1 MPLTATQQH
10 FTKFYLAAFL
20 RAPDLGGLNYWSD
33 EVLVQGKSL
42 QEVGGVIF
50 SLPIVTNIYPA
61 NLSDLDFVE
70 AIYYNVFGRTSDA
83 EGLNYWSNEIATLR
97 SGFIAQGHDAAFAA
111 FEARGQLTI
120 NMINAGLGTP
130 YGTDGKAYIVNRL
143 DVAEYA
149 AERQL
154 AQSKEIPVAT
164 LLDIFKG
171 VNASAASMFQGLHM
185 VAEATKIDIDSV
197 GINLADIANGAGGF
211 VINGQPVPAGDN
223 SGFSVSSAGDVN
235 GDGLVDL
242 IIGASSNGRSYVV
255 FGKEDGTAVDL
266 SDVATGS
273 GGFVI
278 NRQASETYDHDGS
291 GSSVSAAG
299 DINGDGLADLIV
311 GAPQSDLG
319 AGGSNAGRSYVVFGK
334 SDTTAVELSDIAN
347 GTGGFII
354 SGETEG
360 NQSGYSVSSAGDVNG
375 DGLADLIVGA
385 PDSDFA
391 SNTDAGRS
399 YVVFGKKD
407 TNAIN
412 LSAVIAGTGGF
423 GIVGQDVDNHRWSNI
438 SVSGAGDVNGDG
450 LSDLIV
456 GTDYSGIYPEPRTG
470 GSYVVFGK
478 ADGDIV
484 NLDDVFSGAGGGFAI
499 DGKTNDS
506 ANAGYSVNSAG
517 DVNGDGLADLIV
529 GVPWLN
535 SGVSYVVFGK
545 TDTTKIDLAS
555 VADGTGGFS
564 IVGPDLT
571 KYNYGGW
578 TGVSV
583 SSAGDVNGDGLADL
597 IVGEHS
603 GDSQNDNGGPI
614 ETHIGHS
621 YLVFGKL
628 DTTSVDLAEVAAG
641 NGGFVIN
648 GKALSDLSGE
658 SVSAAGD
665 VNGDGLAD
673 LVVGAPNW
681 NFNSSS
687 FTGHSYVI
695 FGGTTGAFAQTAVDQ
710 LGSTGD
716 DALSDGGTAQTLVGN
731 TGNDSLSATAASVL
745 HGGAGDDSL
754 TIDSAMITALS
765 NPFGAGGNISRLAR
779 IDGGTGIDTI
789 MLSGDGLNLDLTQ
802 IANIGF
808 DAIGFSRIESVEKID
823 LTGTGNNTLTLG
835 FRDVMDMAGFNSF
848 ESSGVNAGRH
858 QVMVTGNAGDVL
870 NIVDGSDWTQGANV
884 TLVGVQYQVFNADLG
899 LATLYVDTAVSVI

>member
-1 MPLTATQQH
+1 MSLTTTQQH
-10 FTKFYLAAFL
+10 FTTFYLAAFL
-20 RAPDLGGLNYWSD
+20 RAPDLGGLNYWND
-33 EVLVQGKSL
+33 EVLVHGKSM
-42 QEVGGVIF
+42 QEVGGIIF
-50 SLPIVTNIYPA
+50 SLPIVTDIYPA
-61 NLSDLDFVE
+61 NLTDLQFVE
-70 AIYYNVFGRTSDA
+70 AIYHNVFGRNSDA
-83 EGLNYWSNEIATLR
+83 EGLNYWGTELATLR
-97 SGFIAQGHDAAFAA
+97 TTYTSQGSSIAA
-111 FEARGQLTI
+111 FEARGQLTM

-130 YGTDGKAYIVNRL
+130 DGTDGKAYIVNRL

-164 LLDIFKG
+164 LLDIFEG
-171 VNASAASMFQGLHM
+171 VNASVVSMFQGLHM
-185 VAEATKIDIDSV
+185 VTEATKIDIDSV

-223 SGFSVSSAGDVN
+223 SGISVSSAGDVN

-255 FGKEDGTAVDL
+255 FGKDDGTAVNL
-266 SDVATGS
+266 SDVASGS

-278 NRQASETYDHDGS
+278 NKQASATYDSDGS

-299 DINGDGLADLIV
+299 DVNGDGLADLIV

-319 AGGSNAGRSYVVFGK
+319 AGGGNAGRSYVVFGK
-334 SDTTAVELSDIAN
+334 SNTTAVELSDIAN

-354 SGETEG
+354 DGEAEG
-360 NQSGYSVSSAGDVNG
+360 NQSGYAVSSAGDVNG

-407 TNAIN
+407 TNAVD
-412 LSAVIAGTGGF
+412 LSEVIAGTGGF
-423 GIVGQDVDNHRWSNI
+423 GIVGQDAGGHSWSSI
-438 SVSGAGDVNGDG
+438 SVSSAGDVNGDG

-456 GTDYSGIYPEPRTG
+456 GVEYSGIYPEPRTG
-470 GSYVVFGK
+470 SSYVVFGK
-478 ADGDIV
+478 KDSNTV
-484 NLDDVFSGAGGGFAI
+484 NLEDVFSGSGGGFVI
-499 DGKTNDS
+499 DGEPDNS
-506 ANAGYSVNSAG
+506 ASAGYSVSSAG

-529 GVPWLN
+529 GAPWLN
-535 SGVSYVVFGK
+535 SGVSYLVFGK
-545 TDTTKIDLAS
+545 MDTKQIDLAS
-555 VADGTGGFS
+555 VANGIGGFS
-564 IVGPDLT
+564 IVGPDLM

-603 GDSQNDNGGPI
+603 GDSMDINGGSI

-621 YLVFGKL
+621 YLVFGKA

-673 LVVGAPNW
+673 LIVGAPNW
-681 NFNSSS
+681 NFSSSS

-695 FGGTTGAFAQTAVDQ
+695 FGGTTGAFVQTAVDQ

-716 DALSDGGTAQTLVGN
+716 DNLSDGGAAQTLVGN
-731 TGNDSLSATAASVL
+731 TGNDTLAATNASVL
-745 HGGAGDDSL
+745 YAGAGND
-754 TIDSAMITALS
+754 TFVIESAMVTALS
-765 NPFGAGGNISRLAR
+765 SSLGAGGNIGQLAR

-789 MLSGDGLNLDLTQ
+789 VLSGIGLNLDLTQ

-835 FRDVMDMAGFNSF
+835 MRDVMDMAGFNSF
-848 ESSGVNAGRH
+848 ETSGVNAGRH

-870 NIVDGSDWTQGANV
+870 NIVDGSDWTQGVNV
-884 TLVGVQYQVFNADLG
+884 TLVGVNYAVWNADNG